1 MAIKN
6 NFITRVISCT
16 SLIFSLGAMI
26 FSCFITNHSTADWLI
41 TIYSLLV
48 TLLMGWNIY
57 TAVGIK
63 NEWEEYKKDMEIMI
77 NALKYKIS
85 SEVKKEV
92 FEEKAIYN
100 ATLLNQLMSSFIHL
114 DIFHSALNLARY
126 VPEQLRCA
134 GMIRNDY
141 LSLEINNIDRLLEL
155 IEDNIKMGKIG
166 KIDKTAIQNVY
177 DAYKPFAS
185 YAVVYDFLKR
195 LEKKYDIND

>member
-1 MAIKN
+1 MTIKN

-26 FSCFITNHSTADWLI
+26 FSCFITSHSAADWLI

-48 TLLMGWNIY
+48 TLLIGWNIY

-63 NEWEEYKKDMEIMI
+63 NEWEEYKKDLSVIKKDITIMI
-77 NALKYKIS
+77 DDLKYNIS

-92 FEEKAIYN
+92 FPEKAIYN
-100 ATLLNQLMSSFIHL
+100 VTLLNQLMTSFIHL

-126 VPEQLRCA
+126 VPEQLKCA

-177 DAYKPFAS
+177 DA
-185 YAVVYDFLKR
+185 
-195 LEKKYDIND
+195 